1 MLGLGYRLTPKDVRG
16 LLMIAR
22 LMSRPEEE
30 LLAGRAWVD
39 EVMDNLPNST
49 MKMLAVSCHCPVQ
62 LKLTI

>member
-49 MKMLAVSCHCPVQ
+49 MKMLAVSCHGPARPE
-62 LKLTI
+62 LTI